1 MGKKAKCLGICLL
14 LAVSVWTW
22 ELLRDRQYLDQ
33 ELIRLHVVAN
43 SDSEADQSIKLQVRD
58 AIVASLSEGM
68 ADIGDVQA
76 AKAYLRENLSKIET
90 IANNTLEAAGVDSRA
105 AVTLCKETFDIRKY
119 DTFTLPAGVYESLRV
134 VIGEG
139 QGHNWWCVAFP
150 TLCMSATTEEFEA
163 AARTAGMDDTLSQTL
178 SGEPDYQLRFYLLDV
193 LGRMENL
200 CFREK

>member
-1 MGKKAKCLGICLL
+1 MGKRAKCLGVCLL

-22 ELLRDRQYLDQ
+22 GLLRDRQYLDQ

-43 SDSEADQSIKLQVRD
+43 SDTEADQSIKLQVRD

-76 AKAYLRENLSKIET
+76 AKSYLRENLSKIES
-90 IANNTLEAAGVDSRA
+90 IANKTLEAAGVDSRA
-105 AVTLCKETFDIRKY
+105 VVTLCREAFDIRKY

-139 QGHNWWCVAFP
+139 QGKNWWCVAFP
-150 TLCMSATTEEFEA
+150 TLCMSATSEGFKEA
-163 AARTAGMDDTLSQTL
+163 AQTAGMDENLSETLT
-178 SGEPDYQLRFYLLDV
+178 GGYRLRFFLLDA
-193 LGRMENL
+193 LGRAENI
-200 CFREK
+200 FHGK